1 MIVHAPVSILRPL
14 RAVRDYW
21 QLPSAAKVE
30 YRRDRWK
37 PAEEDPGIERSI
49 SAGIAWLARAQDQ
62 SASRDGGVARHFSL
76 ITGWSTSYPETTGY
90 IVPTMLAHAAAAGDA
105 DARLRALRMLDWL
118 TSLQFPEGGFQAG

>member
-49 SAGIAWLARAQDQ
+49 SAGIAWLEPGSGSVCLTRRR
-62 SASRDGGVARHFSL
+62 SG
-76 ITGWSTSYPETTGY
+76 P
-90 IVPTMLAHAAAAGDA
+90 
-105 DARLRALRMLDWL
+105 AL
-118 TSLQFPEGGFQAG
+118 

>member
-37 PAEEDPGIERSI
+37 PAEEDRYRAVYLSRNRMASPGSGSVCLTRRRS
-49 SAGIAWLARAQDQ
+49 G
-62 SASRDGGVARHFSL
+62 
-76 ITGWSTSYPETTGY
+76 P
-90 IVPTMLAHAAAAGDA
+90 
-105 DARLRALRMLDWL
+105 AL
-118 TSLQFPEGGFQAG
+118 